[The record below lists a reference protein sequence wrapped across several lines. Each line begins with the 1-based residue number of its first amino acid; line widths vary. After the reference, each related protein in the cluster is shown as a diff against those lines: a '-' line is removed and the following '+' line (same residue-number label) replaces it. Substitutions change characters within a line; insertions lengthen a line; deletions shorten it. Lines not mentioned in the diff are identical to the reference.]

1 MSIYYIAGYPISDE
15 LYHHGIKGQ
24 RWGVRRYQND
34 DGSLTSAGKARYGK
48 AGLGSNNPSSILRRA
63 ATGDFPLGTQRHRA
77 KREER
82 LKNAAQKAKAEGN
95 KEKAVKKESLYTAQK
110 KKNIDIEKYVSRT
123 STGKL
128 WAQNLLMSGIGADS
142 YRASRASGASRGEAF
157 VDAMLPRINL
167 NPLSNETITQKFKDK
182 RKYGD
187 IAHAND

>member
-1 MSIYYIAGYPISDE
+1 MSTYYIGGFPVSDE

-34 DGSLTSAGKARYGK
+34 DGTLTAAGKARYGK
-48 AGLGSNNPSSILRRA
+48 DGLGSYNSSSILRRA
-63 ATGDFPLGTQRHRA
+63 ATGDFPLGMQRHRD

-82 LKNAAQKAKAEGN
+82 LKNAVEKAKAEGN
-95 KEKAVKKESLYTAQK
+95 KEKAAKKESLYNAQK

-128 WAQNLLMSGIGADS
+128 WAQNLLMTGIGADS

-157 VDAMLPRINL
+157 VDSLLPRINL
-167 NPLSNETITQKFKDK
+167 NPLNNETVTQKVRDK
-182 RKYGD
+182 QKYGN
-187 IAHAND
+187 IAHSND

>member
-1 MSIYYIAGYPISDE
+1 MCAYYLTDFPVSDE

-34 DGSLTSAGKARYGK
+34 DGTLTAAGKARYGK
-48 AGLGSNNPSSILRRA
+48 EGLGTNNPSSILRRA
-63 ATGDFPLGTQRHRA
+63 ATGDFALGLQRHRA

-82 LKNAAQKAKAEGN
+82 LKKAVQKAKAEGN
-95 KEKAVKKESLYTAQK
+95 KEEAAKKESRYNAQRQ
-110 KKNIDIEKYVSRT
+110 KNIDIEKYVSRT

-128 WAQNLLMSGIGADS
+128 WAQNLLMPGVGADS

>member
-1 MSIYYIAGYPISDE
+1 MSVYYIAGYPVSDE

-24 RWGVRRYQND
+24 KWGVRRYQND
-34 DGSLTSAGKARYGK
+34 DGTLTAAGKARYGK
-48 AGLGSNNPSSILRRA
+48 EGLGKNNPSSILRRA
-63 ATGDFPLGTQRHRA
+63 AIGDFALGLQRHRA

-82 LKNAAQKAKAEGN
+82 LKNAVQKAKADGD
-95 KEKAVKKESLYTAQK
+95 KEKAAKKESRYNAQK
-110 KKNIDIEKYVSRT
+110 QKNIDIEKYVSRT

-128 WAQNLLMSGIGADS
+128 WAQNLLMTGVGADS

-157 VDAMLPRINL
+157 VDAILPRINL